1 MKQRKK
7 LIIAAVALLIL
18 GFVVFQYLADRNSE
32 EVEEDHLPAVVEISP
47 KAATLAGFEF
57 ATVEE
62 KESTGELTLFA
73 QIKANENNVFH
84 ISPVLAGKVVQDK
97 VRLGDVVKQGQTIA
111 ILQNVEVAK
120 VNAGFLREL
129 HQNELV
135 TSQAKVK
142 LRLAQRNLDRE
153 KLLFEEGI
161 SPEKDYIEA
170 QSQYEL
176 AQLELESADEVTLH
190 IKSEATAL
198 LGAYGSSLS
207 NPKSEQIN
215 SSSYITAPHSGIIA
229 KKSVVLGDMVQP
241 EDTLYELIDLSQV
254 WLDIVVYPKDVNRV
268 KLGQS
273 VLFSTET
280 LAAKYFR
287 GNIAYLQSQATDA
300 NQTFVAR
307 VFLDNKDLAL
317 KPGLVGEAIINTGDQ
332 EMQAFVPAVAI
343 QSYGKEYFV
352 FVAKSDSK
360 FEKRTVELGNKVGDG
375 YFISSG
381 LESGEEVVTKGSFTL
396 KAEMLKGEFAEEE

>member
-1 MKQRKK
+1 MKRKQ
-7 LIIAAVALLIL
+7 IIILLVLLLSVGVIY
-18 GFVVFQYLADRNSE
+18 FKFFNKESA
-32 EVEEDHLPAVVEISP
+32 EVEEEHLPAVVEISP

-62 KESTGELTLFA
+62 KQSTGEITLFA

-84 ISPVLAGKVVQDK
+84 ISPTLAGKVVQDK
-97 VRLGDVVKQGQTIA
+97 VLLGDVVKQGQTIA
-111 ILQNVEVAK
+111 VLQNVEVAK
-120 VNAGFLREL
+120 VNAGFLKDL
-129 HQNELV
+129 HKNELEI
-135 TSQAKVK
+135 SQAKV
-142 LRLAQRNLDRE
+142 RLNLAKRNLERE
-153 KLLFEEGI
+153 KLLYEEGI

-170 QSQYEL
+170 QSHYEL
-176 AQLELESADEVTLH
+176 AELELESANEVSLH

-215 SSSYITAPHSGIIA
+215 NSSYVTAPHSGIIA

-254 WLDIVVYPKDVNRV
+254 WLDIVVYPKDINRV

-273 VLFSTET
+273 VIFSTET
-280 LAAKYFR
+280 LAGKYFT

-332 EMQAFVPAVAI
+332 EMQAFVPVAAI
-343 QSYGKEYFV
+343 QSYGKETFV
-352 FVAKSDSK
+352 FVAKGDSK
-360 FEKRTVELGNKVGDG
+360 FEKRTVELGNKVSGG
-375 YFISSG
+375 YFILSG

>member
-1 MKQRKK
+1 MKRKQ
-7 LIIAAVALLIL
+7 IIILLVLLLSL
-18 GFVVFQYLADRNSE
+18 GIIYFKFFNNKSSDAD
-32 EVEEDHLPAVVEISP
+32 EDHLPAVVEINP
-47 KAATLAGFEF
+47 KAAALAGFEF
-57 ATVEE
+57 TTVEE
-62 KESTGELTLFA
+62 KQASGEMTLFA

-84 ISPVLAGKVVQDK
+84 ISSVLPGKIVQDK
-97 VRLGDVVKQGQTIA
+97 VLLGDVVRQGQTIA
-111 ILQNVEVAK
+111 VLQNVEVAK
-120 VNAGFLREL
+120 INAEFLREL
-129 HQNELV
+129 HKNDLQI
-135 TSQAKVK
+135 SQARI
-142 LRLAQRNLDRE
+142 RLSLAKKNLERE
-153 KLLFEEGI
+153 QLLFEEGI

-176 AQLELESADEVTLH
+176 AQLELESASEVSLH
-190 IKSEATAL
+190 IKSEAAAL

-229 KKSVVLGDMVQP
+229 KKSVVLGEMVSP

-254 WLDIVVYPKDVNRV
+254 WLDIIVYPKDISKV
-268 KLGQS
+268 KLGQA
-273 VLFSTET
+273 VIFRTET
-280 LAAKYFR
+280 VDSRYFT
-287 GNIAYLQSQATDA
+287 GNIAYLQAQATDA

-332 EMQAFVPAVAI
+332 EMQAVVPLAAL
-343 QSYGKEYFV
+343 QSYGKESFV
-352 FVAKSDSK
+352 FVVKANNR
-360 FEKRTVELGNKVGDG
+360 FEKRTVELGNKVSDG
-375 YFISSG
+375 YFIVSG